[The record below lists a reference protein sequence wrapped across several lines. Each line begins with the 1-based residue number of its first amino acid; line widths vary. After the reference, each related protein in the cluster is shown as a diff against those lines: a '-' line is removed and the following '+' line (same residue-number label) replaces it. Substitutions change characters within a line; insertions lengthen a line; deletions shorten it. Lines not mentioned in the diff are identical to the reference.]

1 MGEKTMYLNSI
12 IELTLT
18 IDAEKFDK
26 LLKKLKARG
35 NYERIRSE
43 DKYIDSILASK
54 GLTVIYHDQQYKKK
68 VKLSVNSN
76 LVLDGD
82 QLTRDN
88 ARDLVSILVKGIDKY
103 FNYKYKLND
112 FRISQMILVTD
123 IDVGEQVADYLK
135 VLHKLGRVK
144 GFLPPKHKWLDDEI
158 GFCLEGNS
166 NGVEFLV
173 YDLERQLQTQKYEN
187 KKLKSIAKNADG
199 VLRIEARL
207 TKPKAIK
214 RYTDEAFTIGQL
226 TELSARSK
234 KIFKDIITRI
244 IPFGDFH
251 KKDTAVQLIWK
262 NVKDRPTRRRMLR
275 LLDLVPEKKSLHY
288 AQKEMQCRR
297 MDDVMEAF
305 TEIELSPVTI
315 SKRHDVKKLRNLYS
329 YL

>member
-1 MGEKTMYLNSI
+1 MYLNSI